1 MNLHLTVLS
10 DDFDVLIQ
18 SIKLL
23 ENCDLYKNIE
33 REMYEDLINQLLSS
47 QKSMIALRLNTALPC
62 LFFYF
67 YLWIIN
73 LLHGAQSQSVMLSCL
88 AKE

>member
-47 QKSMIALRLNTALPC
+47 RKSMIALRLNTALPC
-62 LFFYF
+62 LFFIF
-67 YLWIIN
+67 IF
-73 LLHGAQSQSVMLSCL
+73 GSSVYYTVPSRSP
-88 AKE
+88 